1 MDLLFDNRAEG
12 HYVPTVQAMRRRLR
26 VTAADS
32 KRSGG
37 QPYFV
42 LYPTNDFMQACLSH
56 FLPDTRVIVVR
67 SELFKGDKS
76 PMLFTAELGNA
87 GGDRIVVL
95 LCNNNNHF
103 DVLEEKK

>member
-1 MDLLFDNRAEG
+1 M
-12 HYVPTVQAMRRRLR
+12 PTVQAMRRRLR

-32 KRSGG
+32 KRTGG
-37 QPYFV
+37 KPYFV
-42 LYPTNDFMQACLSH
+42 LYPTNDFMEACLSH
-56 FLPDTRVIVVR
+56 FLPDTRVIIVVR